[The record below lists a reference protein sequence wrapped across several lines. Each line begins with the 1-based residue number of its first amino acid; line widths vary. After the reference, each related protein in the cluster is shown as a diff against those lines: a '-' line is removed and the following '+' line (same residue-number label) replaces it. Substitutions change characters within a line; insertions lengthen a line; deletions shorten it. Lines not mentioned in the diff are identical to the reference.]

1 MVELMSESDL
11 IIRLNNAPAKARP
24 GLFLDRDG
32 VVVENVH
39 YLRRVED
46 IRLMPG
52 ISGIIELARSFDMS
66 VAVVTNQSGLARGLF
81 NLATYHHVSDA
92 IDAALLSEGR
102 HIDISVA
109 CPFHPDKT
117 PESSAGH
124 EWWRKPGPGMIH
136 LVGARYGVDLGRS
149 WIIGDN
155 LSDLEAGA
163 RAGLAG
169 GILLGQDPDIFP
181 PWRLQSGFSALACRS
196 LDDAGTTLEDR
207 LGYTG

>member
-1 MVELMSESDL
+1 MSESNL
-11 IIRLNNAPAKARP
+11 IIRLNKAPANARP
-24 GLFLDRDG
+24 ALFLDRDG

-52 ISGIIELARSFDMS
+52 ISGMIELARSFDMS

-81 NLATYHHVSDA
+81 DLTTYHHVSDA
-92 IDAALLSEGR
+92 IDTALLSEGR
-102 HIDISVA
+102 HIDLSVA

-117 PESSAGH
+117 ADYGVSH
-124 EWWRKPGPGMIH
+124 DIWRKPGPGMIH

-169 GILLGQDPDIFP
+169 GVLLGQGPEIISSWP
-181 PWRLQSGFSALACRS
+181 LQGSFAALACRS
-196 LDDAGTTLEDR
+196 LYDARRTLEDR
-207 LGYTG
+207 LGDAS